1 MIDPLKLLNNQV
13 GSGTVEWIG
22 IRPGRRQPLEP
33 VSVVEA
39 RAGTG
44 LAGDHFAGKPGAKRQ
59 VTLVQK
65 EHLAVVASI
74 LKRDDVEPGLLRR
87 NIVVSGINLLSLI
100 DRRFRIGK
108 AVLEG
113 ASACHPCS
121 RMEENLGRGGL
132 NAMRGHGGI
141 TARVVESGEIRLDD
155 SVSDLGARPADVA
168 DQSGVNS

>member
-1 MIDPLKLLNNQV
+1 MIDPLKLLSNQV
-13 GSGTVEWIG
+13 GSGAVEWIG

-33 VSVVEA
+33 VSIVEA

-44 LAGDHFAGKPGAKRQ
+44 LAGDHFAGKRGTKRQ

-74 LKRDDVEPGLLRR
+74 LKRDAVEPGLLRR
-87 NIVVSGINLLSLI
+87 NIVVSGVNLLSLVN
-100 DRRFRIGK
+100 RRFRIGK

-141 TARVVESGEIRLDD
+141 TARVIESGEIRLGH
-155 SVSDLGARPADVA
+155 SVSDLGAAPADVPN
-168 DQSGVNS
+168 QSGVNS